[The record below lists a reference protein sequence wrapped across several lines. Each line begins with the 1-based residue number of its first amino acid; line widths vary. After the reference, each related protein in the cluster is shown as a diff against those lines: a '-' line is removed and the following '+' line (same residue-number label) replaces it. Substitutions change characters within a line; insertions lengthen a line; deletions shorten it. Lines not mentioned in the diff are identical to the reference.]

1 MRIVGNDPELSRQI
15 MATASGAISAA
26 GKPLVVN
33 TDGTVRFAGSFS
45 VSNTEAVTTAFAEV
59 GSGHDVGGG
68 QSVIYDTNA
77 QRFVLNFR
85 DGDNSNYVTSILIEI
100 DSSNFSLSYGTP
112 VVFHSAASQA
122 YQSCF
127 DSSNNKVVIVYK
139 GNSDSDGRAIV
150 GTVDNSDNS
159 ISFGTV
165 AKFNSTNNCTEPH
178 TCFDSTNNK
187 VIVTWQNNSNSS
199 YGTAAVGTVSGTDIS
214 FGTVAVFESAST
226 TAPKPV
232 HDVGANKIVIQYVD
246 VGNSYYGTGIVGTVS
261 GTDISFGSAVVY
273 NSSTEYG
280 IGQPVYDST
289 NNKTVFVYQDYGDT
303 EKGKARVVSI
313 SGTTPSY
320 GTEVTFESQKA
331 NPISATFDSN
341 IGKVAIGYY
350 DETPTN
356 MRHITGTVSG
366 TDISFGSELDI
377 TSDNGQPSAGAAAF
391 DPNTGKVLYVARN
404 VADSDKPYATVVQ
417 VGGTSTTTP
426 LTSENFIGTS
436 AHSAADGAKVLV
448 NTQGAVDDNQS
459 GLTAGQTYYVD
470 KNGALQLTTNVT
482 ASAATAAVFE
492 SASTKVPDVCFD
504 STNNRI
510 VIAYQDDDNSDYG
523 TAIVG
528 TVASDGS
535 ISFGTPVVFESA
547 ATGGS
552 GIAIVHDSNSN
563 KIVIAYEDEGN
574 SQYGTAIVG
583 TVDSADNSISFGSA
597 TVFESGEATTID
609 ACFDSNS
616 NKVVIAYSDAGNS
629 QYGKA
634 VVGTVSGTS
643 ISFGTIA
650 TFESAQTDYISIA
663 FDSTN
668 NKAIIA
674 YADGGDSGKGKAVVG
689 TVSGTDISF
698 GTVVTFENADT
709 RYTSLA
715 HDSSNEKTVIAYH
728 DAGNSDYPTAIVG
741 TVSGTDISFGT
752 AVVAHSTANYGTSTT
767 FNSDANK
774 IVITYRDYA
783 GTDLRIID
791 GTVSGTSISFASN
804 VELLDGGGYSAISS
818 VAGANHAVRNVFDSN
833 VNKTVSV
840 YRNLRNSNY
849 GTAIVYT
856 SGNDL
861 SGSLAT
867 DAVTAGTAL
876 SATKLLVKG

>member
-1 MRIVGNDPELSRQI
+1 MRIVGNDPTLSRQL

-26 GKPLVVN
+26 GKSLIVN
-33 TDGTVRFAGSFS
+33 TDGTVTFPTTTSTD
-45 VSNTEAVTTAFAEV
+45 NTEAVTTAFAEV
-59 GSGHDVGGG
+59 RSGHDVAGG

-77 QRFVLNFR
+77 QRFVLNFK
-85 DGDNSNYVTSILIEI
+85 DGDNSNYGTSIVIEI
-100 DSSNFSLSYGTP
+100 DSSDFSLSYGTP

-122 YQSCF
+122 FQSCF

-214 FGTVAVFESAST
+214 FGTAAVFESAST

-280 IGQPVYDST
+280 VGQPVYDST

-356 MRHITGTVSG
+356 MRHITGTVDG

-404 VADSDKPYATVVQ
+404 VTDSDKPYATVVQ
-417 VGGTSTTTP
+417 VGGTSTEESP
-426 LTSENFIGTS
+426 LTTENFIGTS

-470 KNGALQLTTNVT
+470 KNGALQLTTNTALSLGSETEYTSDASNFNRVAFDSNSNRIVIAHKNGSNNNGTATVGSVSGTSITFGTTVAFDSSGEAEFYGIDFDSNLNKIVIAYRDTTDSNKGKAIVGTVDSSDNSISFGSEAEFTTNNAWVT
-482 ASAATAAVFE
+482 DVCFDSSNNKMVIVYSDLGNSSYGTAVVATVSGTSISFGTPVVINSANTADIRAVFDPNENKVVIAYKDLGNSYYGTGIIGTVSGTSISFGSESVFE
-492 SASTKVPDVCFD
+492 SASLGDYIGLAYDTTNQKVV
-504 STNNRI
+504 
-510 VIAYQDDDNSDYG
+510 VAYHDDGNSSYG
-523 TAIVG
+523 TAAVG
-528 TVASDGS
+528 TVSGTS
-535 ISFGTPVVFESA
+535 ISFGTPVVFE
-547 ATGGS
+547 
-552 GIAIVHDSNSN
+552 
-563 KIVIAYEDEGN
+563 E
-574 SQYGTAIVG
+574 
-583 TVDSADNSISFGSA
+583 ADNA
-597 TVFESGEATTID
+597 YID
-609 ACFDSNS
+609 ATFDASTG
-616 NKVVIAYSDAGNS
+616 KVVIAYRDVGNS
-629 QYGKA
+629 NAGTY

-643 ISFGTIA
+643 ISFGTPA
-650 TFESAQTDYISIA
+650 TFNTNTEYIGLGY
-663 FDSTN
+663 DS
-668 NKAIIA
+668 
-674 YADGGDSGKGKAVVG
+674 
-689 TVSGTDISF
+689 
-698 GTVVTFENADT
+698 NAE
-709 RYTSLA
+709 RV
-715 HDSSNEKTVIAYH
+715 VIAYK
-728 DAGNSDYPTAIVG
+728 DAGDG
-741 TVSGTDISFGT
+741 D
-752 AVVAHSTANYGTSTT
+752 
-767 FNSDANK
+767 
-774 IVITYRDYA
+774 
-783 GTDLRIID
+783 D
-791 GTVSGTSISFASN
+791 GTVRVLQNA
-804 VELLDGGGYSAISS
+804 
-818 VAGANHAVRNVFDSN
+818 
-833 VNKTVSV
+833 
-840 YRNLRNSNY
+840 
-849 GTAIVYT
+849 
-856 SGNDL
+856 NDL

>member
-85 DGDNSNYVTSILIEI
+85 DGDNSNYGTSIVIEI

-448 NTQGAVDDNQS
+448 NTQGAVDENIPQIAQA
-459 GLTAGQTYYVD
+459 AGFGSVVQY
-470 KNGALQLTTNVT
+470 
-482 ASAATAAVFE
+482 
-492 SASTKVPDVCFD
+492 D
-504 STNNRI
+504 SSNLG
-510 VIAYQDDDNSDYG
+510 YG
-523 TAIVG
+523 
-528 TVASDGS
+528 
-535 ISFGTPVVFESA
+535 
-547 ATGGS
+547 
-552 GIAIVHDSNSN
+552 DSN
-563 KIVIAYEDEGN
+563 AL
-574 SQYGTAIVG
+574 A
-583 TVDSADNSISFGSA
+583 
-597 TVFESGEATTID
+597 
-609 ACFDSNS
+609 FDSNS
-616 NKVVIAYSDAGNS
+616 NKVVLIYRDDGNS
-629 QYGKA
+629 NYGTALVGTIDTSDDSISWGSATVFVSAAIGGTSLTFDSSNNKVVGFFFDIGDSNQMKSTVGTVSGTSISFGSVA
-634 VVGTVSGTS
+634 DVSTAGTANAAATFDTSSNKVVVAFTDSNNSGYGTARVGTVSGTS
-643 ISFGTIA
+643 ISFGT
-650 TFESAQTDYISIA
+650 
-663 FDSTN
+663 
-668 NKAIIA
+668 
-674 YADGGDSGKGKAVVG
+674 AVVF
-689 TVSGTDISF
+689 TSAEATLKADSI
-698 GTVVTFENADT
+698 TF
-709 RYTSLA
+709 
-715 HDSSNEKTVIAYH
+715 DSSNNRVVIAYTLSSGTNR
-728 DAGNSDYPTAIVG
+728 GNAIVG

-752 AVVAHSTANYGTSTT
+752 QVAFNANFSAHQTATFDTSNNKVVIAFQDSSNSDQGTAVVGTVDPSDNSISFGSEAI
-767 FNSDANK
+767 FNA
-774 IVITYRDYA
+774 A
-783 GTDLRIID
+783 GTDTISSTFDSTSNTVLIAYRDAGDSSDGVVIV
-791 GTVSGTSISFASN
+791 GTVSGTSISFGSEIKYSTGTAYRNRIIYDSN
-804 VELLDGGGYSAISS
+804 ANRAVVIYSEGDQSNR
-818 VAGANHAVRNVFDSN
+818 GDSN
-833 VNKTVSV
+833 V
-840 YRNLRNSNY
+840 YRPAAN
-849 GTAIVYT
+849 I
-856 SGNDL
+856 DL
-861 SGSLAT
+861 IAGQTYFVQTDGSLSETA
-867 DAVTAGTAL
+867 DSPSVTAGTAL